1 MTNSRLLRKM
11 KTQGRLLDSAQQALS
26 KRELSSLAVAN
37 AMVLMKNHLPDLDV
51 EILQKDFTVDHV
63 EREIL
68 VNNAYDATHDFI
80 SLYDFPALL
89 SPMIIIVTGLCNSP
103 FVCCNKLLLVN
114 KNFELILLNN

>member
-1 MTNSRLLRKM
+1 M

-37 AMVLMKNHLPDLDV
+37 AMALMKNHLPDLDV
-51 EILQKDFTVDHV
+51 EILQKDFIVDHV

-68 VNNAYDATHDFI
+68 VNNAYDATHDFV

-89 SPMIIIVTGLCNSP
+89 SPIFQT